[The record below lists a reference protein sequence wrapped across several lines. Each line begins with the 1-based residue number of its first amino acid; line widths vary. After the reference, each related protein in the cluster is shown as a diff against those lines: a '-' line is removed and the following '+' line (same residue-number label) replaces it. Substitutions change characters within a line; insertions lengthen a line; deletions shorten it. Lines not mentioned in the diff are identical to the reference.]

1 MTRRAACFALLAA
14 AFLGATPAAR
24 ADDELTMEQA
34 LVAAQAQV
42 PNGTLVRAR
51 TEGGVFGFYFWQRPR
66 VVEVE
71 ISKNKNIKKVVKKS
85 DEEKVSKD
93 VLDLMDKMTR
103 GKTKLP
109 DGRILEIA
117 AGATKGT
124 GITSLTYTKKDDR
137 LVVVVGDVQIDA
149 ETGKTTKVV
158 AEEPKKK

>member
-14 AFLGATPAAR
+14 AFVGATPAAR
-24 ADDELTMEQA
+24 ADEEMTFEQA

-42 PNGTLVRAR
+42 PNGTLIRAR
-51 TEGGVFGFYFWQRPR
+51 TESNNVFGFYFWQRPR

-71 ISKNKNIKKVVKKS
+71 ISKSLNIKKRVKKS
-85 DEEKVSKD
+85 DEEDVSKD
-93 VLDLMDKMTR
+93 VLDLMEKMTR

-117 AGATKGT
+117 AGALKGT

-149 ETGKTTKVV
+149 ETGKTTHV
-158 AEEPKKK
+158 AAESPKK

>member
-1 MTRRAACFALLAA
+1 MTRRAACFALLAV
-14 AFLGATPAAR
+14 AFFGAVPAAR
-24 ADDELTMEQA
+24 ADEEMTFEQA

-42 PNGTLVRAR
+42 PNGTLIRAR
-51 TEGGVFGFYFWQRPR
+51 AESNNVFGFYFWQRPR

-71 ISKNKNIKKVVKKS
+71 INKSLNIKKRVKKS
-85 DEEKVSKD
+85 DEEDVSKD
-93 VLDLMDKMTR
+93 VLDLMEKMTR

-117 AGATKGT
+117 TGALKGT

-149 ETGKTTKVV
+149 ETGKTTHV
-158 AEEPKKK
+158 AAESPKK